1 MATDMGHQAGETV
14 RAKFGWAG
22 VAHRFTEI
30 CENTIRDYDKSEL
43 TGSVAVKHHEL
54 PAA

>member
-1 MATDMGHQAGETV
+1 
-14 RAKFGWAG
+14 
-22 VAHRFTEI
+22 VAQRFTEI

-43 TGSVAVKHHEL
+43 AGSVAAKHHEL